1 MMERTVRGRDDRVW
15 TLRSQM
21 EWRSPATAD
30 DFEHDVSVGNASA
43 FVLLA
48 LILVLAIAL
57 VSTIPEDVVAPWS
70 GRMLWLGLL
79 IVLAI
84 LFFPARWAL
93 RRPWTVV
100 AETGDN
106 GEGEPTERWTGTVR
120 GVLTARQQIRSVAKS
135 IQLDS
140 QPGIEGPL
148 QPVA

>member
-1 MMERTVRGRDDRVW
+1 MTRVVRGADGRMW
-15 TLRSQM
+15 TIRSEM
-21 EWRSPATAD
+21 EWRQPATDD
-30 DFEHDVSVGNASA
+30 DFEHDVSVGNLSA

-48 LILVLAIAL
+48 LVVGLAVVLV
-57 VSTIPEDVVAPWS
+57 VSIPDDVVAPWS
-70 GRMLWLGLL
+70 SKMLWLGLL
-79 IVLAI
+79 IVLTI

-106 GEGEPTERWTGTVR
+106 GEGEPEERWVGTIRGMFTVR
-120 GVLTARQQIRSVAKS
+120 QQVSRIAKD

-140 QPGIEGPL
+140 QPGLEGPL

>member
-1 MMERTVRGRDDRVW
+1 MTRVVRGADGRMW
-15 TLRSQM
+15 TIRGEM
-21 EWRSPATAD
+21 EWRQPATDD
-30 DFEHDVSVGNASA
+30 DFEHDVSVGNLSA
-43 FVLLA
+43 FLLLA
-48 LILVLAIAL
+48 LVVSLAVVLVVAI
-57 VSTIPEDVVAPWS
+57 PDDVVAPWS
-70 GRMLWLGLL
+70 SKMLWLGLL

-106 GEGEPTERWTGTVR
+106 GEGEPEERWVGIVRGLFTVR
-120 GVLTARQQIRSVAKS
+120 GQVNRIAKD

-140 QPGIEGPL
+140 QPGLEGPL

>member
-1 MMERTVRGRDDRVW
+1 MTRVVRGADGRMW
-15 TLRSQM
+15 TIRSEM
-21 EWRSPATAD
+21 EWRQPATDD
-30 DFEHDVSVGNASA
+30 DFEHDVSVGSLSA

-48 LILVLAIAL
+48 LVIVLAVVL
-57 VSTIPEDVVAPWS
+57 VVSIPDDVVAPWS
-70 GRMLWLGLL
+70 SKMLWLGLL

-106 GEGEPTERWTGTVR
+106 GEGEPEERWVGTIRGMFTVR
-120 GVLTARQQIRSVAKS
+120 GQINRIAKD

-140 QPGIEGPL
+140 QPGLEGPL

>member
-1 MMERTVRGRDDRVW
+1 MTRIVDGADGRKWVI
-15 TLRSQM
+15 RSEM
-21 EWRSPATAD
+21 EWRQPATDD
-30 DFEHDVSVGNASA
+30 DFEHDVSVGNLSA

-48 LILVLAIAL
+48 LVVVLAVVL
-57 VSTIPEDVVAPWS
+57 VVAIPDDVVAPWS
-70 GRMLWLGLL
+70 SNMLWLGLL

-100 AETGDN
+100 AETGNMGD
-106 GEGEPTERWTGTVR
+106 GEPEERWVGTVR
-120 GVLTARQQIRSVAKS
+120 GLFTVRQQVNRITKD

-140 QPGIEGPL
+140 QPGLEGPL

>member
-21 EWRSPATAD
+21 EWRQPATAD
-30 DFEHDVSVGNASA
+30 DFEHDVSVGNTSA

-48 LILVLAIAL
+48 LIIVLAITL

-106 GEGEPTERWTGTVR
+106 GEGEPTERWTGSVR
-120 GVLTARQQIRSVAKS
+120 GVFTARQQLNRVAKS
-135 IQLDS
+135 IQVDS

>member
-1 MMERTVRGRDDRVW
+1 MTRVVRGPDGRVW

-21 EWRSPATAD
+21 EWRQPATAD
-30 DFEHDVSVGNASA
+30 DFEHDVSVGNTSA
-43 FVLLA
+43 FVLLS
-48 LILVLAIAL
+48 LVIAL
-57 VSTIPEDVVAPWS
+57 AVTLVVSIPEDVVAPWS
-70 GRMLWLGLL
+70 GKMLWLGLL

-84 LFFPARWAL
+84 MFFPTRWAM

-106 GEGEPTERWTGTVR
+106 GEGEPIERWTGTVR
-120 GVLTARQQIRSVAKS
+120 GVFTVRQQINQIAKN
-135 IQLDS
+135 IQAES

>member
-1 MMERTVRGRDDRVW
+1 MTRVVRGGDGRMW
-15 TLRSQM
+15 TLRGQM
-21 EWRSPATAD
+21 EWRQPATAD
-30 DFEHDVSVGNASA
+30 DFEHDVSVGNTAA

-48 LILVLAIAL
+48 LVVGLGIVLV
-57 VSTIPEDVVAPWS
+57 VSIPQDVVAPWS
-70 GRMLWLGLL
+70 SKMLWLGLL

-106 GEGEPTERWTGTVR
+106 GEGEPVERWTGTVR
-120 GVLTARQQIRSVAKS
+120 GVLTVRQQINRVAKN
-135 IQLDS
+135 IALDS
-140 QPGIEGPL
+140 QPGMEGPL